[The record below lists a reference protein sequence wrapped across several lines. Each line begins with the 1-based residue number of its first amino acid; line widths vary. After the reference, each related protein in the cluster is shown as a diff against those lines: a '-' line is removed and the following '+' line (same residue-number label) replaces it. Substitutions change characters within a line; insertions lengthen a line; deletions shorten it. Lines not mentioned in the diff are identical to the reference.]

1 MSTPGGFSVG
11 SVHVDVDVDAKGV
24 KQQLEAAVSGVD
36 ATIDVKL
43 DLPDF
48 KAKKKQIEADL
59 SPVEVDVDVKVP
71 TKAELQAIKQRMT
84 AALGPLNVKVG
95 VDLKAPSGI
104 RLAVFRAALQARL
117 GDIDVKVNLVLPT
130 RLRTFK
136 KQLQAIV
143 GKSYKVN
150 VTAHVTRVTVSSRV
164 SPIRIRAHAVVT
176 STSGGGGGGG
186 LFSSKNP
193 FGKGRGFL
201 SGDFPEAF
209 LKILNP
215 FGVAMAVARGTWRAF
230 DLIGQGATK
239 LGGIFTKAAGAAGR
253 FGKVFAGLG
262 RVLGTVGGAV
272 ASAAAP
278 IAVVLG
284 VAAFGTIIDL
294 ITQISPLINGLVGI
308 VVLLGSAIGQAA
320 LAGLTAVPV
329 LISLGAALGVAAFA
343 GKDAFTAI
351 GSLFKAMSSGD
362 PKDLEAYAEAL
373 GKLGPNARAA
383 VRAFEPLL
391 ANLKDIRKEAEQN
404 MFAGMAESV
413 AAFAPVVELVKGSVA
428 GIATAIGDVI
438 DGFLR
443 LGENTFFLDSLR
455 VLLDAIPPIVT
466 NIGNAFTDV
475 FAGLTNFFSF
485 LTPIATEFSNA
496 VARAGERFLA
506 WTQSEGTR
514 EKVQTFF
521 TNAYNIAK
529 DVVGIVWALGGVIMA
544 VFTASQGPLSENK
557 NILQLIK
564 DKLNEWK
571 AWLEDPANGAKI
583 KAWFD
588 EAKRLAVQVWQAV
601 ETIIKKFQEWN
612 TPENQAKLGD
622 TVKAIEGIVTALMNV
637 ISAAQTAWGWV
648 TKVLELMGLYN
659 PPAMPIPSGAT
670 TNMRQGT
677 VPRNGGPFA
686 RGGIVGT
693 PTYALIG
700 EAGPE
705 AIIPLR
711 RPIGA
716 MDPAVRRFALT
727 IRGSE
732 EPTGGKRVQVTQNIY
747 PSQADPSNVAN
758 SVLRQLT
765 YAAGR

>member
-24 KQQLEAAVSGVD
+24 KQQLEAAISGVD

-48 KAKKKQIEADL
+48 KAEKKRIDAAL
-59 SPVEVDVDVKVP
+59 SPVEVDVDVRPP
-71 TKAELQAIKQRMT
+71 TAAELRAIKQRLSS
-84 AALGPLNVKVG
+84 ALGTLNMKVG
-95 VDLKAPSGI
+95 VDLKAPSMI
-104 RLAVFRAALQARL
+104 RLATFRAALKARL
-117 GDIDVKVNLVLPT
+117 GDIEVQVRLVLPT
-130 RLRTFK
+130 RLRTFR

-143 GKSYKVN
+143 GKSFRVN
-150 VTAHVTRVTVSSRV
+150 VTAHVTKVTVSSRV
-164 SPIRIRAHAVVT
+164 SPIRIRATAVVT
-176 STSGGGGGGG
+176 NTTGGFGGSGGGGG
-186 LFSSKNP
+186 FSDRNP
-193 FGKGRGFL
+193 FGRGRGFL

-239 LGGIFTKAAGAAGR
+239 LGGIFTKVAGMAGR

-262 RVLGTVGGAV
+262 RVLATVGRVVSAV
-272 ASAAAP
+272 AAP

-284 VAAFGTIIDL
+284 IAAFGTIIDL

-320 LAGLTAVPV
+320 LAGLTAVPILV
-329 LISLGAALGVAAFA
+329 SLGAALGVAAFA
-343 GKDAFTAI
+343 GKDAFTAL

-373 GKLGPNARAA
+373 GKLGPNAKAA
-383 VRAFEPLL
+383 VKAFEPLL

-404 MFAGMAESV
+404 MFAGMAEAV
-413 AAFAPVVELVKGSVA
+413 GAFAPAVELVKGSIA

-443 LGENTFFLDSLR
+443 LGENTFFLESLKT
-455 VLLDAIPPIVT
+455 LLDAIPPIIT
-466 NIGNAFTDV
+466 NIGSAFTNT

-485 LTPIATEFSNA
+485 LTPIAVEFSNA
-496 VARAGERFLA
+496 IARAGERFLE
-506 WTQSEGTR
+506 WTQTEGVR
-514 EKVQTFF
+514 EKVQAFF

-529 DVVGIVWALGGVIMA
+529 DVVGIIWALGGVIMA
-544 VFTASQGPLSENK
+544 VFTASQTPLTENK

-564 DKLNEWK
+564 DKLNEWR
-571 AWLEDPANGAKI
+571 AWLEDPANGEKI

-588 EAKRLAVQVWQAV
+588 EAKRLAVLVWQAV
-601 ETIIKKFQEWN
+601 ETIILKFQEWN
-612 TPENQAKLGD
+612 TPENQAKLGS
-622 TVKAIEGIVTALMNV
+622 TVKAIEKVVTALMDV
-637 ISAAQTAWGWV
+637 ISFAQSAWGWI
-648 TKVLELMGLYN
+648 TKVLDLMGLYN
-659 PPAMPIPSGAT
+659 PPIPAGAT
-670 TNMRQGT
+670 TNMRQGS
-677 VPRNGGPFA
+677 VPRPGTAFA

-705 AIIPLR
+705 AVIPLR

-716 MDPAVRRFALT
+716 MDPAVRQLALT
-727 IRGSE
+727 IRSSE
-732 EPTGGKRVQVTQNIY
+732 EPKGGKRVQVTQNIY